1 MNAIV
6 FDALSYAYPRGPVV
20 LEDINLT
27 IPQGAFAV
35 ITGPEGAG
43 KTTLCLAMTG
53 AVPTY
58 FGGRMAGRVNVG
70 GIDATQTSVVDLAR
84 TVGLVMAD
92 YDSQL
97 VALTVADEVAFGL
110 ENRGLSR
117 DEIAVLSAQALEMVG
132 LKGKEHREVASLS
145 GGQRQ
150 RLAIAG
156 ILVTRPDI
164 LILDEPTTAL
174 DPEGAAELYG
184 WLGELNRHHG
194 KTVVVVEHSLDAV
207 LPYADTLMVMTDG
220 RIAVAG
226 RPDDVLNIMR
236 VQDIYAEAVP
246 VMKQSGYTIEY
257 HRREVA
263 QSA

>member
-1 MNAIV
+1 MNGIV
-6 FDALSYAYPRGPVV
+6 FDAMSYAYPRGAVV
-20 LEDINLT
+20 LQDISLT
-27 IPQGAFAV
+27 IPKGAFAV

-53 AVPTY
+53 AVPAY
-58 FGGRMAGRVNVG
+58 FGGRMAGCVTVG
-70 GIDATQTSVVDLAR
+70 GIDTARASVVELAR
-84 TVGLVMAD
+84 KVGLVMAD

-110 ENRGLSR
+110 ENRGVSQ
-117 DEIAVLSAQALEMVG
+117 DDIGPLSAQALEMVG

-164 LILDEPTTAL
+164 LILDEPTSAL
-174 DPEGAAELYG
+174 DPEGAADLYG
-184 WLGELNRHHG
+184 WLGELNRRHG
-194 KTVVVVEHSLDAV
+194 KTVVVVEHNLAAV
-207 LPYADTLMVMTDG
+207 LPYADTLIVMMDG
-220 RIAVAG
+220 QIAACG
-226 RPDDVLNIMR
+226 RPDDVLNVMET
-236 VQDIYAEAVP
+236 QNIYAEAVP
-246 VMKQSGYTIEY
+246 QGAVKTYG
-257 HRREVA
+257 EVT